1 MSSSRHSGEPDTA
14 AGSIAAAASPAGST
28 DTPIPQPKPAI
39 FFTWL
44 PLAVMWVIMA
54 VEQPVIAMVIARMD
68 DAIRQ
73 LAAFGVT
80 FSLAL
85 FIEGPIIQMLAA
97 GTALADSRENYNRLM
112 TIMHVIGWSATVIHA
127 LLCIP
132 GVFDPFARTV
142 LGIPE
147 ELIRPARLSLLSMLP
162 WTLGVGYRRLWQGV
176 LIRYGRTRVIP
187 VTMVIRILVSFL
199 VLAWGFRTRT
209 VNGAVLG
216 GLALSAG
223 VIAGAIAARVYAGP
237 VLRTMPVITSAEEH
251 GQRSGLKLMGWS
263 TMILFY
269 LPLALT
275 NFLNLGARPV
285 MQMGLARGP
294 LPIESLAIWP
304 VSMGYLFLYTSFSL
318 SSQEVV
324 IARLDDAESRR
335 QLIRF
340 NTILGMVLGAVYL
353 LVVATPLW
361 RMWFSG
367 VSGLTDRLTD
377 LSRSPV
383 VLAFPVVPL
392 AAFISLFR
400 GALVRHRRTAE
411 VTIGI
416 AVNVAV
422 LLTTLFIGV
431 SVFPAPA
438 IATASAAY
446 ALAFTAEF
454 LYLFFRRPLKEDRQ

>member
-1 MSSSRHSGEPDTA
+1 
-14 AGSIAAAASPAGST
+14 
-28 DTPIPQPKPAI
+28 
-39 FFTWL
+39 
-44 PLAVMWVIMA
+44 
-54 VEQPVIAMVIARMD
+54 
-68 DAIRQ
+68 
-73 LAAFGVT
+73 
-80 FSLAL
+80 
-85 FIEGPIIQMLAA
+85 MLAA
-97 GTALADSRENYNRLM
+97 GTALADSRENYRRIL
-112 TIMHVIGWSATVIHA
+112 TIMHVIGWSATVVHT
-127 LLCIP
+127 LLCLP
-132 GVFDPFARTV
+132 GIFDPFARTV

-162 WTLGVGYRRLWQGV
+162 WTVGVGYRRLWQGV

-199 VLAWGFRTRT
+199 VLAWGFRTRRLD
-209 VNGAVLG
+209 GAVLG

-223 VIAGAIAARVYAGP
+223 VIAGAVAARLYVGP
-237 VLRTMPVITSAEEH
+237 VLKAMPSADITGEAR
-251 GQRSGLKLMGWS
+251 GGTGLKRMDWW

-275 NFLNLGARPV
+275 NFLNPGARPV

-324 IARLDDAESRR
+324 IARLEDAESRR
-335 QLIRF
+335 RLIRF
-340 NTILGMVLGAVYL
+340 NTILGVTLGAVYL

-361 RMWFSG
+361 RMWFSN
-367 VSGLTDRLTD
+367 VSGLSDRLTD
-377 LSRSPV
+377 LSRSPLI
-383 VLAFPVVPL
+383 LAFPVVPL

-400 GALVRHRRTAE
+400 GALVRHKRTAE

-416 AVNVAV
+416 AINVAV

-431 SVFPAPA
+431 AVFPAPA
-438 IATASAAY
+438 IATASGAY
-446 ALAFTAEF
+446 ALAFLAEF
-454 LYLFFRRPLKEDRQ
+454 LFLFFRRPLREHHS